1 MAGLRARRRKLGAK
15 RARHVPEPREL
26 DPYLWVERQRALA
39 RRRYGPA
46 GLEHGHEAPQLV
58 ARAHAIRHP
67 VEPAVFPRGDHFA
80 LHHERASGI
89 GAEREERL
97 HFPRVLAA
105 QGRRGLEPETHE
117 RAPLETV
124 PQVVL
129 ERAGHAVECP
139 RLPVQRRARAGL
151 ELEPLAQAMLVDVLL
166 AARSIGDDDFVFRI
180 SLFHEERT
188 GEVQLTRRPTQ
199 LAAQRARVAHDGTD
213 LGGRSGF
220 SKGGHVERQ
229 PEGGPA
235 LRHDVHPAIFGL
247 GRRAFALVQVRG
259 RHLEPGGRGGR
270 APAVRAVARL
280 APRREPCGSGV
291 RRPLYHGRENEHHAG
306 EHHASLASRCS
317 SAAAR
322 SASRTMWSTGAVSS
336 SCPSTTGRP
345 STNTSR
351 TSLARAEY
359 TMSDTG
365 SPKNGWRCGSDRSS
379 TTRSA
384 RRPGAMRPSSSSS
397 PRAAGSASAPR
408 RGFWISAARRSSAKA
423 SSPLLQG
430 APSAPMATRH
440 PAASISGIFAT
451 PLASFK
457 FEEGQCT
464 TVVPWRASRSIS
476 WVSIQTQ

>member
-1 MAGLRARRRKLGAK
+1 MARLGARRGELGPE
-15 RARHVPEPREL
+15 RSRHVSEPREP
-26 DPYLWVERQRALA
+26 DPYLWIERQGALA
-39 RRRYGPA
+39 GRRNGPA
-46 GLEHGHEAPQLV
+46 SLEHGHEAPQLV
-58 ARAHAIRHP
+58 ACAHAIRHP

-89 GAEREERL
+89 GAEREEWL

-117 RAPLETV
+117 RASRETV

-129 ERAGHAVECP
+129 QGAGHAVERP

-166 AARSIGDDDFVFRI
+166 TARLIGDDDFVFRI
-180 SLFHEERT
+180 SLFDEKRSR
-188 GEVQLTRRPTQ
+188 EVQLTLRPTQ
-199 LAAQRARVAHDGTD
+199 LAAQGARVAYHGAD
-213 LGGRSGF
+213 LRGGPRLA
-220 SKGGHVERQ
+220 KRRHVERQ
-229 PEGGPA
+229 PECGSPLGD
-235 LRHDVHPAIFGL
+235 DVDPAIFSF
-247 GRRAFALVQVRG
+247 GRRALAFVQVRG

-270 APAVRAVARL
+270 APAVRAMARF
-280 APRREPCGSGV
+280 APRREQRGPGV
-291 RRPLYHGRENEHHAG
+291 RGTLHRDRQHERQAG
-306 EHHASLASRCS
+306 EHHASLARRCS

-322 SASRTMWSTGAVSS
+322 SASRTMWSTGAVRS

-351 TSLARAEY
+351 TSLERAEY

-365 SPKNGWRCGSDRSS
+365 SPSSGWRCGPDRSS

-384 RRPGAMRPSSSSS
+384 RFPGAMEPISCSS
-397 PRAAGSASAPR
+397 PRARAPPSVASSSTWAAGSASAPR
-408 RGFWISAARRSSAKA
+408 RGFWIRAARRISAKA
-423 SSPLLQG
+423 SRPLLQG
-430 APSAPMATRH
+430 APSAPMATRQ

-451 PLASFK
+451 PLASFR

-464 TVVPWRASRSIS
+464 TVVR
-476 WVSIQTQ
+476 